1 MSVNRKRL
9 CVHYLTYLVSGE
21 KTVFLLSVRFFRV
34 VLGVAV
40 DIFGHA
46 RSFADRKKQ
55 PVIQPYIFAPV
66 KKNGVL
72 IIINISVMEI
82 VTIEKKPL
90 NFGNRGLKT
99 LWGVWMRSACLCAG
113 SVTSGW
119 ITARP
124 AVC

>member
-1 MSVNRKRL
+1 MGETGISVL
-9 CVHYLTYLVSGE
+9 LL
-21 KTVFLLSVRFFRV
+21 FLSCS
-34 VLGVAV
+34 LGAVV
-40 DIFGHA
+40 DIFGHV

-55 PVIQPYIFAPV
+55 PVIQSYIFAPV

-72 IIINISVMEI
+72 TIINISVMEI

-99 LWGVWMRSACLCAG
+99 LWGVWMRSAYLYAG

-119 ITARP
+119 ITAKP